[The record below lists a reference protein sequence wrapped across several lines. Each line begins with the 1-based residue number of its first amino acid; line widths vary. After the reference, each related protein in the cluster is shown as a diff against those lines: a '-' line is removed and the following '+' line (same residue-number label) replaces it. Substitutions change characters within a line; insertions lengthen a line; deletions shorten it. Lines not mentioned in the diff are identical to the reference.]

1 MKAKTFSCALLMSL
15 LPLAVQAQT
24 GQVTGVVT
32 STIGQPLAGVQVGVV
47 GSQLRTVTAAD
58 GRYSLANVPIG
69 PRAIQASS
77 IGYASSEQVVNVTAG
92 SAVTA
97 NFQLEDRAIALK
109 EIVVVGYGTQ
119 RREQVTGAVASVT
132 SDEFVQ
138 GPARDAAA
146 LIAGKVAGLQIS
158 QPSGNPRAG
167 TQIRL
172 RGTTTLNSSSS
183 PLVMIDGVPGE
194 LETVPA
200 QDIETIS
207 VLKDGSAAA
216 IYGSRATNGVILIT
230 TKKHAGGAPTLRY
243 DGYISQSMLYRTPDF
258 LTAADYRR
266 LKAEGR
272 PFEDLGFNTNWQ
284 DVVLREPFSQRHNLS
299 ISGGALNTNYT
310 AALDFDGTEGIFNRS
325 DNQEVTARANIRH
338 TMFNGKLEA
347 EGTFLNRT
355 ETAYDGTGFNGIWR
369 QTLIRNPTDRVTD
382 DNGKWIETAGYMYT
396 NPAQSIAESNGEI
409 EERVQR
415 LHARFTLRP
424 IQQLSISLLAGTTRG
439 SALRGS
445 ATTFLHSSNTQ
456 SASGGTASRSI
467 DSERDRIAELT
478 GTFAETWRNHN
489 FTLLGGYGYQDET
502 DEGFS
507 ASNSRFTTDQF
518 DWNQLQ
524 SGTGVRDGVTGPPSS
539 SKSDSKLI
547 NMFGRLNYDYAG
559 KYLLMMSVNR
569 EGSSRFGAGNKW
581 GIFPGVSAGW
591 RISEESFMDRFSFID
606 DLRLRAGWGITGIA
620 PGSPYQSL
628 NTYTYSNADRM
639 LANGTWVQ
647 GFRPSRNA
655 NPNLKWEEKTELN
668 FGANFALFNSRLNGA
683 IDVYQRETNDMLF
696 NASVPAPPYQ
706 FSTITANVA
715 KMKNNGYE
723 VELGYD
729 IVNRP
734 GFRWTTNANWSH
746 NTNKL
751 VSLSD
756 EVFRAQDCFNQGGTG
771 EPIQQST
778 HRTCVGDPV
787 GNFFG
792 WESVDIADDGK
803 WLVRAEGDSLTSA
816 FRAGDRRILGN
827 GIPKEN
833 FGWNNEVQFRNF
845 DLNVNMR
852 GAAGFQI
859 LNFMRMYYENPTVSQ
874 YNMLKSAF
882 HKVYGKRELANSLV
896 YVSYYVEDGDYIK
909 LDNATLGYT
918 VPRGSLGRLSSAL
931 SGVRFYLSGRNL
943 LTLTG
948 YKGLDPEVPTSG
960 LAPGIDDRD
969 TYPTIRTFTF
979 GATFTF

>member
-1 MKAKTFSCALLMSL
+1 MKAKIFSCALLMSL

-32 STIGQPLAGVQVGVV
+32 STAGQPLAGVQVGVV

-77 IGYASSEQVVNVTAG
+77 IGYASSEQVVNVSAG

-132 SDEFVQ
+132 SDDFVA

-158 QPSGNPRAG
+158 QTSGNPRG
-167 TQIRL
+167 ESQIRL

-200 QDIETIS
+200 QDIESIS

-243 DGYISQSMLYRTPDF
+243 DGYLSQSKLYRTPDF
-258 LTAADYRR
+258 LTAADFRR
-266 LKAEGR
+266 LAAEGR
-272 PFEDLGFNTNWQ
+272 PFTDLGNNTNWQ

-310 AALDFDGTEGIFNRS
+310 AALDFDNAEGIFNRS
-325 DNQEVTARANIRH
+325 DNQELTARANIRH
-338 TMFNGKLEA
+338 SMFNGKLEA

-355 ETAYDGTGFNGIWR
+355 ETAYAGTGFNGIWR
-369 QTLIRNPTDRVTD
+369 QALIRNPTDKVKTD
-382 DNGKWIETAGYMYT
+382 DGKWQETAGYMYT
-396 NPAQSIAESNGEI
+396 NPAQSIAESNGEV

-424 IQQLSISLLAGTTRG
+424 IQQLSISLLAGSTR
-439 SALRGS
+439 SSTLVGS
-445 ATTFLHSSNTQ
+445 ATTFLHPSNTQ
-456 SASGGTASRSI
+456 SASGGTASRSL
-467 DSERDRIAELT
+467 DSGRDRIAELT
-478 GTFAETWRNHN
+478 GTFAESFRNHN
-489 FTLLGGYGYQDET
+489 ITLLGGYGYQDEM
-502 DEGFS
+502 DEGFN

-518 DWNQLQ
+518 DWNALQ

-547 NMFGRLNYDYAG
+547 NMFGRLNYDYAN
-559 KYLLMMSVNR
+559 KYLLMVSVNR
-569 EGSSRFGAGNKW
+569 EGSSKFGAGNKW

-591 RISEESFMDRFSFID
+591 RISEESFMNRFSFID

-620 PGSPYQSL
+620 PGGSYQSL
-628 NTYTYSNADRM
+628 NTYSYTTDRM
-639 LANGTWVQ
+639 LYNGTWVQ
-647 GFRPSRNA
+647 GYRPTRNA

-668 FGANFALFNSRLNGA
+668 FGVNFALFNSKLNGV
-683 IDVYQRETNDMLF
+683 IDVYERETNDMLYG
-696 NASVPAPPYQ
+696 ASVPVPPYQ
-706 FSTITANVA
+706 FGSITANVA
-715 KMKNNGYE
+715 KMKNNGVE

-734 GFRWTTNANWSH
+734 GFRWTTNANWSK

-756 EVFRAQDCFNQGGTG
+756 EVFQAADCFNTGGTG

-803 WLVRAEGDSLTSA
+803 WLVRAQGDSLTSA
-816 FRAGDRRILGN
+816 FRAGDRRVLGN
-827 GIPKEN
+827 GIPKQN
-833 FGWNNEVQFRNF
+833 FGWNNEIQVRNF
-845 DLNVNMR
+845 DLSVNMR
-852 GAAGFQI
+852 GAADFQI
-859 LNFMRMYYENPTVSQ
+859 LNFMRMYYENPTVTQ

-931 SGVRFYLSGRNL
+931 SGVRFYVSGRNL
-943 LTLTG
+943 ATFTG
-948 YKGLDPEVPTSG
+948 YKGLDPEVDTSG
-960 LAPGIDDRD
+960 LTPGTDNRD